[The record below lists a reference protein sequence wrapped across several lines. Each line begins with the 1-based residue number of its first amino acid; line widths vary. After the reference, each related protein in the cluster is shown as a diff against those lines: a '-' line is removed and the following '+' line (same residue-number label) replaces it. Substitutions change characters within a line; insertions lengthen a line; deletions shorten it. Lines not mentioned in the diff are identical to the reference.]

1 MLELPS
7 ILIIRQRNRTD
18 KLYLVNCIQK
28 RPELKTLKTNAR
40 TSRGTIS
47 RLLVWGA
54 VMALGTA
61 AYGAEVKV
69 VTAKGATARE
79 LYGAEK
85 LRAALAGLKTAPAG
99 ARVFAGLRTA
109 PEIERLDVPEFW
121 PQAKEAFLIKQVGR
135 TWVVAG
141 SDASG
146 VLYGEMELATRVKA
160 GGVLP
165 EGIDDMEHPALKLRG
180 ACIGMQKTE
189 ITYDDAEYDY
199 PYTPKDFPFFYD
211 KAEWTK
217 YLDMLAAERYNTL
230 YLWNGHPFTSLLKLP
245 KYPEAQELPTA
256 QLEQNIAMF
265 KWLTAEADKR
275 GIWVLQG
282 FYNIHLSHAFARA
295 HKMPYHLAAPNAEAS
310 AYTRYAI
317 SEFVREYPHAG
328 LMMTLGE
335 ALSPHYGAEWLTQT
349 IIPGVKDGLKELGST
364 VEPPIVVRAHATDID
379 EVMKEVKPVYSNID
393 TMFKWNG
400 ESLTWTNV
408 RGPVRDRFKML
419 AENSNVAIANVHL
432 LSNLEPFRWGDPDFV
447 RETLSN
453 FQRVGI
459 EGLHLYPLRYW
470 EWPVA
475 GDSTNPMLKQTDR
488 DWIWF
493 EAWGRYAWNPN
504 RDAEKEH
511 AYWAAR
517 FAEKYGSKEAG
528 EKLLEA
534 YTLAG
539 PCQPRLLPR
548 IGITEGNRQAFAL
561 GMTMPQL
568 IDAAR
573 FNPAVTLWTGDGP
586 AGERLNDYVAEEA
599 KKLPHHGETP
609 VGVSDEMT
617 AAAQKALA
625 AAEAA
630 GPFVSTNKDEYARVV
645 NDMRAISLLMQF
657 YNAKTKA
664 AVETMLY
671 GYDRDAAH
679 LQKAEALLAESVE
692 RFRAL
697 TAVAG
702 PAYRT
707 ATSMETTQRQIPF
720 RGGMNQFPNWQ
731 QCLPMYEKELA
742 MFRQRLAQLS
752 AGAATSETKTVGPL
766 AQVEFALKPGAGE
779 VFAVEKGAKLFMDG
793 NATITDVAPELEG
806 LRGIRISPAA
816 GGTLHFELSKPAQI
830 LVGFQKN
837 ASRKNSV
844 LDPETEQW
852 NLLLLNAVSAGKM
865 PAMAVWAKPLPAGMN
880 DLDLGK
886 GPYVVLGF
894 IPEDLHV
901 APHVNFAAAG
911 SDGGAANLDWLFE

>member
-1 MLELPS
+1 MVGVV
-7 ILIIRQRNRTD
+7 RA
-18 KLYLVNCIQK
+18 
-28 RPELKTLKTNAR
+28 RPGVL
-40 TSRGTIS
+40 
-47 RLLVWGA
+47 RLLACTVA
-54 VMALGTA
+54 ASLALCNMAH
-61 AYGAEVKV
+61 GAEVKV

-79 LYGAEK
+79 LYGAER
-85 LRAALAGLKTAPAG
+85 LRAALAELKMASAG
-99 ARVFAGLRTA
+99 ARVVVGLRNA

-121 PQAKEAFLIKQVGR
+121 PQAEEAFLIKQVGE

-146 VLYGEMELATRVKA
+146 VLYGEMELAARIKA
-160 GGVLP
+160 GGALP

-180 ACIGMQKTE
+180 TCIGMQKPE
-189 ITYDDAEYDY
+189 LTYEDAEYDY

-211 KAEWTK
+211 KTAWTR
-217 YLDMLAAERYNTL
+217 YLDMLAEERYNTL

-256 QLEQNIAMF
+256 QLDANIAMF

-295 HKMPYHLAAPNAEAS
+295 RHLPYHLAAPNAEAS

-317 SEFVREYPHAG
+317 SEFVREYPNAG

-335 ALSPHYGAEWLTQT
+335 ALSPHKGAEWLTQT
-349 IIPGVKDGLKELGST
+349 IIPGVQDGLKELGST

-379 EVMKEVKPVYSNID
+379 DVMKAATPLYSNID

-408 RGPVRDRFKML
+408 RGPVLDRFKML

-447 RETLSN
+447 RQTVTN
-453 FQRVGI
+453 FQRIGI
-459 EGLHLYPLRYW
+459 GGLHLYPLRYW

-475 GDSTNPMLKQTDR
+475 GDKMDPLLLQADR

-493 EAWGRYAWNPN
+493 AAWGRYAWNPN
-504 RDAEKEH
+504 RDPEKEH

-517 FAEKYGSKEAG
+517 FAEKYGSLDAG
-528 EKLLEA
+528 EKLLAA

-548 IGITEGNRQAFAL
+548 IGVTEGNRQAFAL

-568 IDAAR
+568 IDAER
-573 FNPAVTLWTGDGP
+573 FNPAETLWSGDAP
-586 AGERLNDYVAEEA
+586 PGERLKDYVAEEA
-599 KKLPHHGETP
+599 KSEAHHGETP
-609 VGVSDEMT
+609 IGVSDESVEASRKALEAAQ
-617 AAAQKALA
+617 AAA
-625 AAEAA
+625 
-630 GPFVSTNKDEYARVV
+630 PFVTKNKDEYARVV
-645 NDMRAISLLMQF
+645 NDLRAISLLMQF

-664 AVETMLY
+664 AEQTMLY
-671 GYDRDAAH
+671 GYDRDAAR

-692 RFRAL
+692 RFREL

-720 RGGMNQFPNWQ
+720 RGGMNQFPNWE

-742 MFRQRLAQLS
+742 TFRKRIAQLS
-752 AGAATSETKTVGPL
+752 SGAGVGEAKAAGPL
-766 AQVEFALKPGAGE
+766 PQVGFTLHPGAGE
-779 VFAVEKGAKLFMDG
+779 VFAVEKGAKLFTDG
-793 NATITDVAPELEG
+793 KATITDVAPELDG
-806 LRGIRISPAA
+806 LKGIRISPSA
-816 GGTLHFELSKPAQI
+816 GGALHFELAKAAQI
-830 LVGFQKN
+830 LVGFQKD
-837 ASRKNSV
+837 ASKKNSV

-852 NLLLLNAVSAGKM
+852 NLVLVNAVSAGKM
-865 PAMAVWAKPLPAGMN
+865 ASMAVWAKPLPAGAN
-880 DLDLGK
+880 DLDLGN
-886 GPYVVLGF
+886 GSYVVLGF

-901 APHVNFAAAG
+901 AAHVNLG
-911 SDGGAANLDWLFE
+911 QVSDASGAANLDWLFE

>member
-1 MLELPS
+1 
-7 ILIIRQRNRTD
+7 
-18 KLYLVNCIQK
+18 
-28 RPELKTLKTNAR
+28 LKTADENAGR
-40 TSRGTIS
+40 VKAAIS
-47 RLLVWGA
+47 SVLIWA
-54 VMALGTA
+54 AAMALCGVA
-61 AYGAEVKV
+61 RGAEVKV

-85 LRAALAGLKTAPAG
+85 LRAALVDLKTAPAG
-99 ARVFAGLRTA
+99 ARVVAGLRTA
-109 PEIERLDVPEFW
+109 PEIERFDVPEFW
-121 PQAKEAFLIKQVGR
+121 PQAQEAFLIRQVAK

-141 SDASG
+141 SDPSG
-146 VLYGEMELATRVKA
+146 VLYGEMELAARIKA
-160 GGVLP
+160 AGALP
-165 EGIDDMEHPALKLRG
+165 EGIDDIEHPALKLRG
-180 ACIGMQKTE
+180 TCIGMQKQE
-189 ITYDDAEYDY
+189 ITYEGAEYDY
-199 PYTPKDFPFFYD
+199 PYTPKNFPFFYD
-211 KAEWTK
+211 KAQWIR

-230 YLWNGHPFTSLLKLP
+230 YLWNGHPFSSLLKLP

-256 QLEQNIAMF
+256 QLDQNIAMF

-295 HKMPYHLAAPNAEAS
+295 HHMPYHLAAPNPEAS

-335 ALSPHYGAEWLTQT
+335 ALSPHYGAEWLAQT
-349 IIPGVKDGLKELGST
+349 IIPGVKDGLKELGIT
-364 VEPPIVVRAHATDID
+364 AEPPIVVRAHATDID
-379 EVMKEVKPVYSNID
+379 EVMKAATPLYSNID

-408 RGPVRDRFKML
+408 RGPVLDRFKML
-419 AENSNVAIANVHL
+419 AANSNVAISNVHL
-432 LSNLEPFRWGDPDFV
+432 LSNLEPFRWGDPDFI
-447 RETLSN
+447 RQTLTN
-453 FQRVGI
+453 FQRIGI
-459 EGLHLYPLRYW
+459 QGLHVYPLRYW
-470 EWPVA
+470 DWPWA
-475 GDSTNPMLKQTDR
+475 GDNTDPLLEQTDR

-504 RDAEKEH
+504 RDPEKEH
-511 AYWAAR
+511 AYWAEQL
-517 FAEKYGSKEAG
+517 AEKYGTKEAG
-528 EKLLEA
+528 EKLLDA

-548 IGITEGNRQAFAL
+548 IGITEGNRQALTL

-568 IDAAR
+568 IDPER
-573 FNPAVTLWTGDGP
+573 FNPAVTLWTGDAP
-586 AGERLNDYVAEEA
+586 PGERLNDYVAEEA
-599 KKLPHHGETP
+599 KRLPHHGETP
-609 VGVSDEMT
+609 IGVSDEMLE
-617 AAAQKALA
+617 ASRKALES
-625 AAEAA
+625 AEAA
-630 GPFVSTNKDEYARVV
+630 KPFVTKNVDEYERLV
-645 NDMRAISLLMQF
+645 NDLRAISLLMQF

-664 AVETMLY
+664 AVQTMLY
-671 GYDRDAAH
+671 GYDHDAAH
-679 LQKAEALLAESVE
+679 LKPAEALLAESVE

-720 RGGMNQFPNWQ
+720 RGGANQFPNWQ
-731 QCLPMYEKELA
+731 QCLPMYERELA
-742 MFRQRLAQLS
+742 TFRQRLAQLNS
-752 AGAATSETKTVGPL
+752 GALTGEAKAAGPL
-766 AQVEFALKPGAGE
+766 PQVDFTLKPGAGE
-779 VFAVEKGAKLFMDG
+779 LFTVEKGAKLFMEG
-793 NATITDVAPELEG
+793 NTTITDVAPELEG
-806 LRGIRISPAA
+806 LKGIRISPNA

-837 ASRKNSV
+837 ASKKNSV

-852 NLLLLNAVSAGKM
+852 NLLLLNAVSAAKM

-894 IPEDLHV
+894 IPKDLYV
-901 APHVNFAAAG
+901 APHVNFAQTG
-911 SDGGAANLDWLFE
+911 DQSGAVNLDWFFE